1 MILGERAGP
10 IDADALRVLAQMP
23 AAGQAVAAAAADDV
37 PLAADD
43 LADVKIVDVGADL
56 DDLADELV
64 ADDHRHGDRL
74 LRPGVPVVDVQVG
87 AADAGAQHLD
97 QHVVDAD
104 RRHRH
109 VVEPQA
115 GLGLLLDQGLHAS
128 P

>member
-1 MILGERAGP
+1 MP
-10 IDADALRVLAQMP
+10 LRVLAQVP
-23 AAGQAVAAAAADDV
+23 PAGQAVAAAAADDV

-43 LADVKIVDVGADL
+43 LAGVEVVDVRADL
-56 DDLADELV
+56 DDPADELV

-74 LRPGVPVVDVQVG
+74 LRPGVPVVDVHVG

-109 VVEPQA
+109 LLEPEA
-115 GLGLLLDQGLHAS
+115 RLGLLS
-128 P
+128 